1 MHVRAAQVL
10 DGNWTGTSTVPS
22 RGLYPHQWS
31 WDSAFIAIGLR
42 HVSPLRAQTELET
55 LLGAQWGDGRI
66 PHIVFSPSVPLDAY
80 FPSPDFWRSS
90 TAGRAAGAPRTVQT
104 SGIVQPPVHALAA
117 WLVHQADPGLSR
129 ARDFLPRAYPRLAA
143 WHRYLLHRRDL
154 GGGGLA
160 SVVHPWE
167 QGMDNSPCWDAPL
180 ARIAPDPARTFRRA
194 DLDHG
199 SAEDRPT
206 DLDYGRYVRLARD
219 YRDGGY
225 ADGTGRFAVED
236 PAFNAL
242 LIASEHALA
251 AIARELGAAGTARHA
266 RAERLTAALVERL
279 WDPAEGMFFCRD
291 VYAERESGAH
301 GTERCSPRD
310 DRAPERCSPGADRAR
325 EQCSPSGDR
334 APEPGAR
341 SGAHGTEQRSRNGER
356 TTEHLAASG
365 ALGAEHRS
373 RNGAREGEHR
383 SRDTGHVGE
392 PDSRDSA
399 LDGEHRSRIGAH
411 NSEQRLRNGA
421 HNGEQRSQSSAH
433 TGEQRSRS
441 SAHTGEQR
449 SRSTAREGER
459 CSPSG
464 ALIPER
470 GVAGLL
476 PLILPALPRDIAAT
490 LVRTAGGPHFGLGGV
505 ARLVPSYDLTG
516 AAFDPRRYW
525 RGPAWFNTNWL
536 LARGLRLHGEHG
548 RAEEL
553 RAALLETADV
563 SGFAEYVDPYTGEAC
578 GALGFSWTAALTLDL
593 LHEPSGADRVVS
605 RPGRDTFGPAQDAAP
620 HRTPPHD
627 TAPHAATPHD
637 TAPHCTAPQGTAPH
651 GTPPGAKGA
660 EGTKK
665 TKGGDR
671 G

>member
-1 MHVRAAQVL
+1 MDSTSQLTIRRTGITTPVRTSGSPAPPGSREITHSAADVYDPVRSAGSLRLRAAHVL
-10 DGNWTGTSTVPS
+10 EGNWTGTSTVPS

-66 PHIVFSPSVPLDAY
+66 PHIVFNPSVPLDAY

-104 SGIVQPPVHALAA
+104 SGIVQPPAHALAA

-129 ARDFLPRAYPRLAA
+129 ARSFLPRVYPRLAA
-143 WHRYLLHRRDL
+143 WHRYLLHHRDL

-180 ARIAPDPARTFRRA
+180 GRIAPAPPRTFRRA

-206 DLDYGRYVRLARD
+206 DLDYGRYVRLATD

-225 ADGTGRFAVED
+225 ADGIGTGAGAGAGRFAVED

-291 VYAERESGAH
+291 VFGGSDGEEERESGAH
-301 GTERCSPRD
+301 RTEQSSRNGDRTPEPCLESGDRGTERCSQKGDGTSEPR
-310 DRAPERCSPGADRAR
+310 S
-325 EQCSPSGDR
+325 Q
-334 APEPGAR
+334 
-341 SGAHGTEQRSRNGER
+341 SGAHGAERCSRNGDR
-356 TTEHLAASG
+356 AA
-365 ALGAEHRS
+365 R
-373 RNGAREGEHR
+373 R
-383 SRDTGHVGE
+383 
-392 PDSRDSA
+392 
-399 LDGEHRSRIGAH
+399 
-411 NSEQRLRNGA
+411 
-421 HNGEQRSQSSAH
+421 
-433 TGEQRSRS
+433 
-441 SAHTGEQR
+441 
-449 SRSTAREGER
+449 
-459 CSPSG
+459 SPSG

-470 GVAGLL
+470 SVAGLL
-476 PLILPALPRDIAAT
+476 PLILPALPRDIATA
-490 LVRTAGGPHFGLGGV
+490 LVRTAAGPHFGLGGV

-516 AAFDPRRYW
+516 HAFDPRRYW

-536 LARGLRLHGEHG
+536 LVRGLRLHGEHG
-548 RAEEL
+548 RAQEL
-553 RAALLETADV
+553 RSALLETADA

-578 GALGFSWTAALTLDL
+578 GALGFSWTASLTLDL
-593 LHEPSGADRVVS
+593 LHEPSGADQVVS
-605 RPGRDTFGPAQDAAP
+605 RPGHDAF
-620 HRTPPHD
+620 D
-627 TAPHAATPHD
+627 TA
-637 TAPHCTAPQGTAPH
+637 QGAAPH
-651 GTPPGAKGA
+651 GTPPDGTAPRSSFETGAQ
-660 EGTKK
+660 
-665 TKGGDR
+665 GGDR

>member
-1 MHVRAAQVL
+1 MDSTTQLTIRRTGTTTPARTSGSPAPPGSHEITHSGAHVYDPDRPAGSLHLRAARVL
-10 DGNWTGTSTVPS
+10 EGNWTGTSTVPS
-22 RGLYPHQWS
+22 HGLYPHQWS

-42 HVSPLRAQTELET
+42 HLSPLRAQTELET

-66 PHIVFSPSVPLDAY
+66 PHIVFNPSVPLDAY

-129 ARDFLPRAYPRLAA
+129 SRSFLSRMYPRLAA

-180 ARIAPDPARTFRRA
+180 SRVTPAAPRSFRRA

-206 DLDYGRYVRLARD
+206 DLDYGRYVRLATD

-225 ADGTGRFAVED
+225 ADGAGEFAVED

-251 AIARELGAAGTARHA
+251 AIAQELGAAGTARHA

-291 VYAERESGAH
+291 VHGGDGRGGESYGGDAHDGGESGAL
-301 GTERCSPRD
+301 GSERCSPESGAL
-310 DRAPERCSPGADRAR
+310 APER
-325 EQCSPSGDR
+325 
-334 APEPGAR
+334 R
-341 SGAHGTEQRSRNGER
+341 SAESSDHASEQRSRQ
-356 TTEHLAASG
+356 SG
-365 ALGAEHRS
+365 AHAS
-373 RNGAREGEHR
+373 
-383 SRDTGHVGE
+383 
-392 PDSRDSA
+392 
-399 LDGEHRSRIGAH
+399 
-411 NSEQRLRNGA
+411 
-421 HNGEQRSQSSAH
+421 
-433 TGEQRSRS
+433 EQRSR
-441 SAHTGEQR
+441 A
-449 SRSTAREGER
+449 
-459 CSPSG
+459 G

-470 GVAGLL
+470 SVAGLL

-505 ARLVPSYDLTG
+505 ARLAPSYDLTG
-516 AAFDPRRYW
+516 HAFDPHRYW

-536 LARGLRLHGEHG
+536 LERGLRLHGEHG

-553 RAALLETADV
+553 RAALLETADT

-593 LHEPSGADRVVS
+593 LHEPARADQADRSTQVVS
-605 RPGRDTFGPAQDAAP
+605 HPGYRAFDSV
-620 HRTPPHD
+620 
-627 TAPHAATPHD
+627 
-637 TAPHCTAPQGTAPH
+637 H
-651 GTPPGAKGA
+651 GTPPHTSHASHTPHTPHSSFETGA
-660 EGTKK
+660 
-665 TKGGDR
+665 KGGDR

>member
-1 MHVRAAQVL
+1 MHLRAARVL
-10 DGNWTGTSTVPS
+10 EGNWTGTSTVPS
-22 RGLYPHQWS
+22 HGLYPHQWS

-42 HVSPLRAQTELET
+42 HLSPLRAQTELET

-66 PHIVFSPSVPLDAY
+66 PHIVFNPSVPLDAY

-129 ARDFLPRAYPRLAA
+129 SRSFLSRMYPRLAA

-180 ARIAPDPARTFRRA
+180 SRVTPAAPRSFRRA

-206 DLDYGRYVRLARD
+206 DLDYGRYVRLATD

-225 ADGTGRFAVED
+225 ADGAGEFAVED

-251 AIARELGAAGTARHA
+251 AIAQELGAAGTARHA

-291 VYAERESGAH
+291 VYGGDGRGGEAYGGDARDEGESGALGSERRSPESGALASEQRSSESGAH
-301 GTERCSPRD
+301 GSERCS
-310 DRAPERCSPGADRAR
+310 
-325 EQCSPSGDR
+325 
-334 APEPGAR
+334 R
-341 SGAHGTEQRSRNGER
+341 SGALAPEQHSAESGALGSERRSRQSGAHVSEQRSR
-356 TTEHLAASG
+356 A
-365 ALGAEHRS
+365 
-373 RNGAREGEHR
+373 
-383 SRDTGHVGE
+383 
-392 PDSRDSA
+392 
-399 LDGEHRSRIGAH
+399 
-411 NSEQRLRNGA
+411 
-421 HNGEQRSQSSAH
+421 
-433 TGEQRSRS
+433 
-441 SAHTGEQR
+441 
-449 SRSTAREGER
+449 
-459 CSPSG
+459 G

-470 GVAGLL
+470 SVAGLL

-505 ARLVPSYDLTG
+505 ARLAPSYDLTG
-516 AAFDPRRYW
+516 HAFDPHRYW

-536 LARGLRLHGEHG
+536 LERGLRLHGEHG

-553 RAALLETADV
+553 RAALLETADT

-593 LHEPSGADRVVS
+593 LHEPARADQADRPDRADRADQSTHVVS
-605 RPGRDTFGPAQDAAP
+605 HPGHRAFDKAQG
-620 HRTPPHD
+620 TPPH
-627 TAPHAATPHD
+627 TSHASHTPH
-637 TAPHCTAPQGTAPH
+637 TPHSSFET
-651 GTPPGAKGA
+651 GA
-660 EGTKK
+660 
-665 TKGGDR
+665 KGGDR

>member
-1 MHVRAAQVL
+1 MDSTTQLTIRRTGITTPVRTPGSPAPSGSREITHAAAGAYDPVRSAGSPHVRAAQVL
-10 DGNWTGTSTVPS
+10 EGNWTGTSTVPS

-42 HVSPLRAQTELET
+42 HLSPLRAQTELET

-66 PHIVFSPSVPLDAY
+66 PHIVFNPSVPLDAY

-129 ARDFLPRAYPRLAA
+129 TRSFLTRMYPRLAA

-180 ARIAPDPARTFRRA
+180 SRITPAPPRTFRRA

-199 SAEDRPT
+199 SVEDRPT
-206 DLDYGRYVRLARD
+206 DLDYGRYVRLATD

-225 ADGTGRFAVED
+225 ADGAGDGAGRFAVED

-291 VYAERESGAH
+291 VYG
-301 GTERCSPRD
+301 
-310 DRAPERCSPGADRAR
+310 
-325 EQCSPSGDR
+325 GD
-334 APEPGAR
+334 E
-341 SGAHGTEQRSRNGER
+341 
-356 TTEHLAASG
+356 SG
-365 ALGAEHRS
+365 ALGAERCSRSGDRGSGLRSQSGAPGVEQCS
-373 RNGAREGEHR
+373 RNGAHGTEPCSRSGDRAGER
-383 SRDTGHVGE
+383 LAQSGDRGTE
-392 PDSRDSA
+392 QCSPC
-399 LDGEHRSRIGAH
+399 GAH
-411 NSEQRLRNGA
+411 ESERRLRSGA
-421 HNGEQRSQSSAH
+421 HRAERRSP
-433 TGEQRSRS
+433 G
-441 SAHTGEQR
+441 
-449 SRSTAREGER
+449 
-459 CSPSG
+459 G

-476 PLILPALPRDIAAT
+476 PLILPALPRDIATT

-505 ARLVPSYDLTG
+505 SRLVPSYDLTG
-516 AAFDPRRYW
+516 HAFDPRRYW

-536 LARGLRLHGEHG
+536 LERGLRLHGEHG
-548 RAEEL
+548 RAQEL
-553 RAALLETADV
+553 RSALLETADA

-593 LHEPSGADRVVS
+593 LHEPSGADQVAVS
-605 RPGRDTFGPAQDAAP
+605 RPGRDAFDT
-620 HRTPPHD
+620 D
-627 TAPHAATPHD
+627 TA
-637 TAPHCTAPQGTAPH
+637 QGADPH
-651 GTPPGAKGA
+651 GTPPDGTAPNSSFETGA
-660 EGTKK
+660 
-665 TKGGDR
+665 KGGDR

>member
-1 MHVRAAQVL
+1 MDSTTQLTIHRTGITTPVRTSGSPAPPGSREITHAAADVYDPVRSARSLHLRAAHVL
-10 DGNWTGTSTVPS
+10 EDNWTGTSTVPS

-31 WDSAFIAIGLR
+31 WDSAFVAIGLR
-42 HVSPLRAQTELET
+42 HLSPLRAQTELET

-66 PHIVFSPSVPLDAY
+66 PHIVFNPSVPLDAY

-129 ARDFLPRAYPRLAA
+129 ARSFLPRVYPRLAA

-180 ARIAPDPARTFRRA
+180 GRITPASPRTFRRA

-206 DLDYGRYVRLARD
+206 DLDYGRYVRLATD

-225 ADGTGRFAVED
+225 ADGAGDGAGAGRFAVED

-291 VYAERESGAH
+291 VYGGSESGAH
-301 GTERCSPRD
+301 RRERR
-310 DRAPERCSPGADRAR
+310 
-325 EQCSPSGDR
+325 
-334 APEPGAR
+334 
-341 SGAHGTEQRSRNGER
+341 
-356 TTEHLAASG
+356 
-365 ALGAEHRS
+365 
-373 RNGAREGEHR
+373 
-383 SRDTGHVGE
+383 
-392 PDSRDSA
+392 
-399 LDGEHRSRIGAH
+399 
-411 NSEQRLRNGA
+411 
-421 HNGEQRSQSSAH
+421 
-433 TGEQRSRS
+433 
-441 SAHTGEQR
+441 
-449 SRSTAREGER
+449 
-459 CSPSG
+459 SPSG

-470 GVAGLL
+470 SVAGLL
-476 PLILPALPRDIAAT
+476 PLILPALPRDIAT
-490 LVRTAGGPHFGLGGV
+490 PLVRTAGGPHFGLGGV

-516 AAFDPRRYW
+516 HAFDPRRYW

-536 LARGLRLHGEHG
+536 LERGLRLHGEHG

-553 RAALLETADV
+553 RSALLETADA

-593 LHEPSGADRVVS
+593 LHEPSGADQVVS
-605 RPGRDTFGPAQDAAP
+605 RPGCDAF
-620 HRTPPHD
+620 D
-627 TAPHAATPHD
+627 TAQGAAS
-637 TAPHCTAPQGTAPH
+637 H
-651 GTPPGAKGA
+651 GTPPDGTAPRSSFETGA
-660 EGTKK
+660 
-665 TKGGDR
+665 KGGDR

>member
-1 MHVRAAQVL
+1 MDSTTQLTIRRTGTTVPARTSGSPAPPGSHEITHSGAHVYDPDRPAGSLHLRAARVL
-10 DGNWTGTSTVPS
+10 EGNWTGTSTVPS
-22 RGLYPHQWS
+22 HGLYPHQWS

-42 HVSPLRAQTELET
+42 HLSPLRAQTELET

-66 PHIVFSPSVPLDAY
+66 PHIVFNPSVPLDAY

-104 SGIVQPPVHALAA
+104 SGVVQPPVHALAA

-129 ARDFLPRAYPRLAA
+129 SRSFLSRMYPRLAA

-180 ARIAPDPARTFRRA
+180 SRVTPAAPRSFRRA

-206 DLDYGRYVRLARD
+206 DLDYGRYVRLATD

-225 ADGTGRFAVED
+225 ADGAGEFAVED

-251 AIARELGAAGTARHA
+251 AIAQELGAAGTARHA

-291 VYAERESGAH
+291 VYGGDGGDGGVSSALSSERRSPESGAHASERRSSESGAH
-301 GTERCSPRD
+301 GSERGSRSGAL
-310 DRAPERCSPGADRAR
+310 AP
-325 EQCSPSGDR
+325 EQCSAESSALASER
-334 APEPGAR
+334 R
-341 SGAHGTEQRSRNGER
+341 SRQSGAHASEQRSR
-356 TTEHLAASG
+356 
-365 ALGAEHRS
+365 
-373 RNGAREGEHR
+373 
-383 SRDTGHVGE
+383 D
-392 PDSRDSA
+392 
-399 LDGEHRSRIGAH
+399 
-411 NSEQRLRNGA
+411 
-421 HNGEQRSQSSAH
+421 
-433 TGEQRSRS
+433 
-441 SAHTGEQR
+441 
-449 SRSTAREGER
+449 
-459 CSPSG
+459 G

-470 GVAGLL
+470 SVAGLL

-490 LVRTAGGPHFGLGGV
+490 LVRTAGGPHFGLGGL
-505 ARLVPSYDLTG
+505 ARLAPSYDLTG
-516 AAFDPRRYW
+516 HAFDPHRYW

-536 LARGLRLHGEHG
+536 LERGLRLHGEHG

-553 RAALLETADV
+553 RAALLETADS

-593 LHEPSGADRVVS
+593 LHEPARADQADRSTQVVS
-605 RPGRDTFGPAQDAAP
+605 HPGHRAFDKAQG
-620 HRTPPHD
+620 TPPH
-627 TAPHAATPHD
+627 TSHASHTPH
-637 TAPHCTAPQGTAPH
+637 TPHSSFET
-651 GTPPGAKGA
+651 GA
-660 EGTKK
+660 
-665 TKGGDR
+665 KGGDR